1 MHEDTGDSYLA
12 ASHNLPPALA
22 ENPRVMEGD
31 CYCLSTYR
39 LGDLEGAA
47 NVNVVQCSRLSALVD
62 GTDGLRYHSSVPL
75 AGGDKRVGVLNVAS
89 TDWRELSEDDLSILY
104 TVGDL
109 VGIALERSRL
119 FSRSAEL
126 GAMEERNRLAREIH
140 DTLAQGLA
148 AIVLRLETAEAH
160 LDGNSDL
167 GQVRQAV
174 HQALELSQDSL
185 QETRRS
191 VLDLRPAPLAGR
203 TLPEALSRLSEGLS
217 GTEGLKV
224 KFQSSGRP
232 RPLASRIAAGLFR
245 VPRRP

>member
-39 LGDLEGAA
+39 LGDLEGAP
-47 NVNVVQCSRLSALVD
+47 NVKCGPVQPTQRPGGRHRWSKI
-62 GTDGLRYHSSVPL
+62 HSSVPL
-75 AGGDKRVGVLNVAS
+75 GDKRVEVLNVAS

-109 VGIALERSRL
+109 VGIAVERSRL